1 MIHVFVVFDSCVVV
15 LLIFDSCVCR
25 RTMPAM
31 RWDIKYKEEQLRL
44 QPQLLPHSSAV
55 KRRPVRSWDVAL
67 TLAANTAGAEDK

>member
-1 MIHVFVVFDSCVVV
+1 
-15 LLIFDSCVCR
+15 
-25 RTMPAM
+25 M

-67 TLAANTAGAEDK
+67 TLAANTAGAGPSFR